1 MTLIFIISD
10 NIGTYI
16 HNFRQHWHLN
26 LSFQTT
32 LTLILIISEN
42 IDTYIHHFRQHC
54 HFYSSFQATLTL
66 IFIIS
71 DNIDT
76 YIHHFRQHWH
86 LYSSFQT
93 TLTHIFILS
102 DNNSS
107 SHNNMSVREP
117 PQAHCEFANYDFP
130 HCREMVKVFN
140 KVFGLHEFRRHQL
153 EACNAAM
160 LGKDLFVLMPTG
172 KHCSIITSTEK
183 LFLSN
188 LIGFAY
194 RHFDTFF
201 LFLWSFTFSI
211 PATTANELRLRR
223 IFCPRF
229 YPLHLF
235 SYLHSSISWERDS
248 ISLFNVQC

>member
-1 MTLIFIISD
+1 M
-10 NIGTYI
+10 
-16 HNFRQHWHLN
+16 
-26 LSFQTT
+26 
-32 LTLILIISEN
+32 
-42 IDTYIHHFRQHC
+42 
-54 HFYSSFQATLTL
+54 
-66 IFIIS
+66 
-71 DNIDT
+71 
-76 YIHHFRQHWH
+76 
-86 LYSSFQT
+86 
-93 TLTHIFILS
+93 THIFILS
-102 DNNSS
+102 DNNNS

-188 LIGFAY
+188 LIGYVY
-194 RHFDTFF
+194 RHFDMF
-201 LFLWSFTFSI
+201 LFLAFDFC
-211 PATTANELRLRR
+211 RFCVVLRR

-235 SYLHSSISWERDS
+235 SYLNSWEIIFPFECSVLNKGTTWYHFHNVWYDGVLDWGLNPGPPALDADLTCWS
-248 ISLFNVQC
+248 PCILITLDHSNVMWISFD